1 MRTEGQRQVRK
12 TSARAG
18 LWLTSAG
25 RQNGKRRPALLGALL
40 GCSAAFAIAVGPGL
54 ASARGPSARI
64 AHTLIATDTAHLHRA
79 ASRGEEILETG
90 LATGTLPGSVRAY
103 LNVGPTVEVKFT
115 ISTTSGSISGTGS
128 GKLKGRPAE
137 PSFAGRMVVD
147 HGTDRF
153 QHAHGEGNVY
163 GTLNRRTYAVVV
175 QTTGTLHY

>member
-1 MRTEGQRQVRK
+1 MRTEGQRQMRK

-18 LWLTSAG
+18 LWPTSAG
-25 RQNGKRRPALLGALL
+25 SQPRKRRRTLLGALL
-40 GCSAAFAIAVGPGL
+40 GCSAASAIAVGPGL
-54 ASARGPSARI
+54 ANARGPSARI

-79 ASRGEEILETG
+79 ASPGEEILETG

-103 LNVGPTVEVKFT
+103 LNVGPTVEVRFT
-115 ISTTSGSISGTGS
+115 ISTTSGSISGTGA

-137 PSFAGRMVVD
+137 PSFDGRMVID
-147 HGTDRF
+147 HGTGRF
-153 QHAHGEGNVY
+153 QHAHGEGDVY